1 MTREKTSHTDT
12 QHLEGARYPDNL
24 LKDQHPAA
32 SWEMLIT
39 TLGTDTTVRYLLGVK
54 LPHSFMLQRTM
65 SVAGS
70 PRVIL

>member
-1 MTREKTSHTDT
+1 MTRE
-12 QHLEGARYPDNL
+12 HLEGARYPDNL
-24 LKDQHPAA
+24 LKDPLNQHPAA

-39 TLGTDTTVRYLLGVK
+39 TVRTDAGVPYLCGVK

-70 PRVIL
+70 LRVIL